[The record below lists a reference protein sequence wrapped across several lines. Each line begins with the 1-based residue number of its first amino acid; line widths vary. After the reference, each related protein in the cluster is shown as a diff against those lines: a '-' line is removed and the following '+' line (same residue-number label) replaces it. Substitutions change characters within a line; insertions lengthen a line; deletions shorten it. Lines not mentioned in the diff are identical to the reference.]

1 MSVEWV
7 RDIRDQCR
15 KAGVPFFFKQW
26 GGVRKKQ
33 NGRILDGRTY
43 DGFPRCPPAVKI
55 QQARR
60 LGALKEIENLY
71 APETA
76 G

>member
-1 MSVEWV
+1 MSPAWV
-7 RDIRDQCR
+7 RDIRAQCR
-15 KAGVPFFFKQW
+15 KVGVPFFFKQW

-43 DGFPRCPPAVKI
+43 DGFPRCLPAIEI
-55 QQARR
+55 QQATR
-60 LGALKEIENLY
+60 LAALREIENLY
-71 APETA
+71 APEAA